1 MACHSIR
8 RPQIS
13 LSNEV
18 QAGPPSALA
27 GYSTPGGSGTRTN
40 IDTMQTGTP
49 SFRTSGVVLQAGD
62 RPSSKGSLTES
73 IRPEVKTDGCEVAPP
88 VLPSPTNSQRQPMMP
103 RSFRSVR
110 SAVHGANWGPEVSS
124 ALATSIPMRA
134 PQRPGFGYQ
143 KPVLEMNVEDLPCIP
158 QPSLETPTYSQRQP
172 MMSRSNRSMRNQVM
186 TAADAETIPA
196 VSPPSVTPTAA
207 TASTAPAPI
216 PPTPTAP
223 TTIHAGATPK
233 PRGLKIAALETD
245 LDTTGTFKLS
255 GMITPTNLDRKNA
268 QMSLEMGTPSFRGSA
283 TPTLQ
288 RLSALPVSSGTRTS
302 G

>member
-1 MACHSIR
+1 MACPSAIR

-13 LSNEV
+13 SEVV
-18 QAGPPSALA
+18 QAGPPSAA
-27 GYSTPGGSGTRTN
+27 GYSTPGNGTQPS
-40 IDTMQTGTP
+40 IDMMQTGTP
-49 SFRTSGVVLQAGD
+49 SFRSSGVVLQAVE
-62 RPSSKGSLTES
+62 RPSSKGSLAES

-134 PQRPGFGYQ
+134 LQRPGFGYQ
-143 KPVLEMNVEDLPCIP
+143 RPVLEMNAEDLPCIP

-172 MMSRSNRSMRNQVM
+172 MMSRSNRSMWNQVM

-196 VSPPSVTPTAA
+196 VSPPSAPMAA
-207 TASTAPAPI
+207 TAPI
-216 PPTPTAP
+216 APTPTTP
-223 TTIHAGATPK
+223 TTMHTGATPK

-255 GMITPTNLDRKNA
+255 GMVTPTNLDRKNA

>member
-1 MACHSIR
+1 MACPSAIR

-13 LSNEV
+13 SEVV
-18 QAGPPSALA
+18 QAGPPSAA
-27 GYSTPGGSGTRTN
+27 GYSTPGNGTQPS
-40 IDTMQTGTP
+40 IDMMQTGTP
-49 SFRTSGVVLQAGD
+49 SFRSSGVVLQAVE
-62 RPSSKGSLTES
+62 RPSSKGPLAES

-143 KPVLEMNVEDLPCIP
+143 RPVLEMNAEDLPCIP

-196 VSPPSVTPTAA
+196 VSPPSAPMAA
-207 TASTAPAPI
+207 TAPI
-216 PPTPTAP
+216 APTPTTP
-223 TTIHAGATPK
+223 TTMHTGATPK

-255 GMITPTNLDRKNA
+255 GMVTPTNLDRKNA